1 MFLPQHSHVFEKVKW
16 FIDVSID
23 QGPHIQIHEVMF
35 SRLSVRKKNRNTNA
49 ICVTI
54 LQYYAKVLKWS
65 WEIVSRS
72 FSVCWVFLD
81 IGCFITYPKF
91 LAQLIT
97 WSFSEEHCLLSNLK
111 LTYECFK
118 HYKKAFNS
126 NSIALTFLGTLLACS
141 MKTYW

>member
-1 MFLPQHSHVFEKVKW
+1 MQTPVEDFF
-16 FIDVSID
+16 F
-23 QGPHIQIHEVMF
+23 
-35 SRLSVRKKNRNTNA
+35 
-49 ICVTI
+49 I

-141 MKTYW
+141 MKTYC